1 MTVDVD
7 VMAFCFAFKAVC
19 VALEI
24 ALSASAVLS
33 TLPRPTMDL
42 VMPLTVPVKDGFANG
57 AFDAIWFCTVV
68 A

>member
-7 VMAFCFAFKAVC
+7 VIALCLAFKAVC

-24 ALSASAVLS
+24 ALSVSAVLS
-33 TLPRPTMDL
+33 TLPRPTMD
-42 VMPLTVPVKDGFANG
+42 VEMPLTVPVKDGSANG
-57 AFDAIWFCTVV
+57 AFDAIWFGMVV